1 MKNKKKSRI
10 VDLEEED
17 KGEKDENEDEE
28 EMGERRS
35 KMGRDKE
42 NGRNNTEK
50 SDLKAELTNRLESRK
65 PSQSFIFYQLNTLQ
79 IVKIYS

>member
-17 KGEKDENEDEE
+17 KGEEDDKEDEE
-28 EMGERRS
+28 EIGERRS

-50 SDLKAELTNRLESRK
+50 SDLIAEVTNR
-65 PSQSFIFYQLNTLQ
+65 
-79 IVKIYS
+79 

>member
-1 MKNKKKSRI
+1 MKNKKKSRMDI
-10 VDLEEED
+10 EEEN
-17 KGEKDENEDEE
+17 KGEEDDNEDEDE
-28 EMGERRS
+28 IGERRS
-35 KMGRDKE
+35 KMGGDKE

-50 SDLKAELTNRLESRK
+50 SDLKAEVTNRLESRK